1 MTEVK
6 ESDYSKEKKNS
17 FVFLN
22 NISAKE
28 NLSEGNLVR
37 RNYFHAGFNF
47 VFVGW
52 EITRLF
58 FCRKIQWLMCKVKFR
73 KVTRILFFGR
83 LIWQLRQIDKWLA
96 FIFNICMHRRFQ
108 KKIFLCIFYFLL
120 YINYY
125 YEFLQ
130 LLKSRN

>member
-6 ESDYSKEKKNS
+6 ESDHSKEKKKES

-47 VFVGW
+47 AFVG
-52 EITRLF
+52 
-58 FCRKIQWLMCKVKFR
+58 
-73 KVTRILFFGR
+73 
-83 LIWQLRQIDKWLA
+83 
-96 FIFNICMHRRFQ
+96 
-108 KKIFLCIFYFLL
+108 
-120 YINYY
+120 
-125 YEFLQ
+125 
-130 LLKSRN
+130 